1 LYQSKLKS
9 AILALSVSTMA
20 ISMIVLPDES
30 FKASIQGLNMWWE
43 VVFPSLFPFFVIS
56 ELLIGFG
63 VVRFLGV
70 LLEPLMRPLFR
81 VPGVGGFTWAMGLAS
96 GNPAG
101 AKFTARLR
109 QEKQITQI
117 EAERLVAFTSSSS
130 PLFIFGAVAVGFF
143 HNPSLGIIFAAA
155 HYVGNIAVGLVMRFH
170 GTNEEVRRPK
180 RKHKFLLKEA
190 LRVLHA
196 TRIKNNKPIGKL
208 LGDAVMSA
216 IQTLLMI
223 GGFIILFSVF
233 NKLLRYMHITSFL
246 ALLTEG
252 LLHLAHFSEKLSI
265 PLISGLFEMTLG
277 IQMISEA
284 RESPLLQQV
293 IAASFMLGFGGFSIQ
308 AQVASILAQT
318 DIRFRPFFIARMLH
332 GFLSAAIV
340 WLIWNP
346 VYIRFFAEKD
356 ALQTVFGSPVAG
368 AGHGLYARAAAWLE
382 ANGPLV
388 TISCLI
394 IYIILYY
401 KSCRTNWR

>member
-1 LYQSKLKS
+1 MYQSKLKS
-9 AILALSVSTMA
+9 AILAFSVSIMA

-96 GNPAG
+96 GNPSG
-101 AKFTARLR
+101 AKLTARLR
-109 QEKQITQI
+109 QEKQIDRI

-143 HNPSLGIIFAAA
+143 HNPSLGILFAAA
-155 HYVGNIAVGLVMRFH
+155 HYAGNIIVGLVMRFY
-170 GTNEEVRRPK
+170 GTGEDTRRPK
-180 RKHKFLLKEA
+180 KKHTFLLKEA
-190 LRVLHA
+190 LLVLHA
-196 TRIKNNKPIGKL
+196 TRIKNSKPIGKL

-233 NKLLRYMHITSFL
+233 NKLLLYMHVTSVL
-246 ALLTEG
+246 GTLVSQ

-265 PLISGLFEMTLG
+265 PLISGLFEVTLG
-277 IQMISEA
+277 IQMISEVQ
-284 RESPLLQQV
+284 ESPLLQQV
-293 IAASFMLGFGGFSIQ
+293 IAASFILGFGGFSIQ

-318 DIRFRPFFIARMLH
+318 DIRFRPFVLARVLH
-332 GFLSAAIV
+332 GFLSAMIIRLV
-340 WLIWNP
+340 WNP
-346 VYIRFFAEKD
+346 VYLRFFAEKS
-356 ALQTVFGSPVAG
+356 AWQEAFSMPGGGRS
-368 AGHGLYARAAAWLE
+368 LYARLTNWLE
-382 ANGPLV
+382 IYGPLF
-388 TISCLI
+388 TLSCLVL
-394 IYIILYY
+394 YIFLYY
-401 KSCRTNWR
+401 RSCRADRA